1 MRRLKL
7 LRFKH
12 TEVDTQG
19 LLLWDQPGTSPT
31 FLCFTIEDEHRDRKV
46 KHHTRIPEGIYSLE
60 LRRYGGF
67 HARYQERYGAD
78 WHKGMIEVKDVPGFT
93 DILIH
98 CGNTEK
104 DTSGCILVGDSLSP
118 GFLGSSR
125 DAYSRIYPEVR
136 DLLLGGEEVI
146 LEVSVL

>member
-1 MRRLKL
+1 MKKLKL
-7 LRFKH
+7 IRFKH
-12 TEVDTQG
+12 SKHETQG
-19 LLLWDQPGTSPT
+19 MLLWDVPGKDLG
-31 FLCFTIEDEHRDRKV
+31 FLCFTIEDEHRDQKV
-46 KHHTRIPEGIYSLE
+46 KHHTRIPEGIYKLD
-60 LRRYGGF
+60 LRRFGGS
-67 HARYQERYGAD
+67 HARYQERYGAE

-125 DAYSRIYPEVR
+125 DAYNRIYPRVR
-136 DLLLGGEEVI
+136 DLILGGKEVI
-146 LEVSVL
+146 LEVGVL

>member
-1 MRRLKL
+1 MKKLKL
-7 LRFKH
+7 IRFKH
-12 TEVDTQG
+12 SKHETQG
-19 LLLWDQPGTSPT
+19 MLLWDVPGKDLG
-31 FLCFTIEDEHRDRKV
+31 FLCFTIEDEHRDQKV
-46 KHHTRIPEGIYSLE
+46 KHHTRIPEGIYKLD
-60 LRRYGGF
+60 LRRFGGF
-67 HARYQERYGAD
+67 HARYQERYGAQ

-125 DAYSRIYPEVR
+125 DAYNRIYPRVR
-136 DLLLGGEEVI
+136 DLILGGKEVI
-146 LEVSVL
+146 LEVGVL